1 MSRFQHFAS
10 DNTPDESKERL
21 DKIESKYGFVPN
33 LIEGIAPSPQLLRG
47 YMELSE
53 SFETSSLSPEEQQVV
68 LLTASRLN
76 ECEYCT
82 SVHSMRAEKAGIAW
96 DAIEK
101 IRHREPVGDDR
112 MEALRTFTERIV
124 AHVGTVPQDAWTEF
138 LEAGFSQRNALDVI
152 VGVTLKTLTN
162 TTNHLIETPLDDQFR
177 KRAWSADDRRDARD
191 QASTTER
198 TATADQNPDAVKS
211 GVATA

>member
-1 MSRFQHFAS
+1 MSRFQHFAT
-10 DNTPDESKERL
+10 DNTPDESKPML
-21 DKIESKYGFVPN
+21 NSIESKYGFVPN
-33 LIEGIAPSPQLLRG
+33 LIKGIAPSPPLLRG
-47 YMELSE
+47 YMELSD
-53 SFETSSLSPEEQQVV
+53 SFEKSSLSPEEQQVV

-82 SVHSMRAEKAGIAW
+82 SVHSMTAEKAGIAW

-101 IRHREPVGDDR
+101 IRHREPVGDER
-112 MEALRTFTERIV
+112 IEALRTFTERVI

-138 LEAGFSQRNALDVI
+138 LDAGFSERNALDVI

-162 TTNHLIETPLDDQFR
+162 ATNHLIETPLDDQFR
-177 KRAWSADDRRDARD
+177 KRAWSADEA
-191 QASTTER
+191 
-198 TATADQNPDAVKS
+198 ATAKQA